1 MNFRAKESLKGHTT
15 FWPNIQLLLIKKI
28 FSNENSIL
36 LEFLKKVKKYSQII
50 LLSEKRLRC
59 MDACMHACSARMFK

>member
-50 LLSEKRLRC
+50 L
-59 MDACMHACSARMFK
+59 FI